1 MKRKG
6 GLFNVFKFQIN
17 FQLIKLVEK
26 PTKPEMAPPPPPELP
41 NGDQNGEQ
49 LSSAEDGDDWQ
60 VSEGCFSR

>member
-1 MKRKG
+1 M
-6 GLFNVFKFQIN
+6 LNE

-26 PTKPEMAPPPPPELP
+26 PAKPEMSPPPPPDLT

-60 VSEGCFSR
+60 VNDYCY